1 MTKQMKYLIGL
12 VVVILIAC
20 GIGFTVVH
28 KSTEQALQAKEWTFK
43 ASKGDGLAQT
53 AKFSEKSLTLS
64 EAGLNDT
71 YRYKI
76 SKKNGKEQITFT
88 SQNENSGKNEV
99 RTFNIK
105 KSSDE
110 YKLTPTNSLAKQDT
124 EDVTL
129 IPK

>member
-12 VVVILIAC
+12 VVVILIAL

-28 KSTEQALQAKEWTFK
+28 KSTAQALQAKEWTFK

-64 EAGLNDT
+64 EAGLKDT

-76 SKKNGKEQITFT
+76 SKKNGQEQITFT
-88 SQNENSGKNEV
+88 SQDENSGTNEV

-110 YKLTPTNSLAKQDT
+110 YKLTPINSLAKEDT
-124 EDVTL
+124 GDVTL